1 MPTILNVDDKALN
14 RYIRSQ
20 ILAGAK
26 YRVVEADSGR
36 RALELC
42 RSLKPE
48 LVLLDVNMPDLGG
61 REVCRQIKE
70 ECDANKAVMVVHIS
84 ATATAAEDQV
94 LGLEGG
100 ADAYLAEPVVP
111 ELLLATVRSMLRLH
125 SAERKLEERDAG
137 LRRLV
142 DSNVVGIA
150 IAGAGGIKQ
159 ANDEYLR
166 IVGMTR
172 DDLRSGRVHWRKS
185 TPPEQLERYLNG
197 IEELSRRGSWT
208 PFEIDR
214 IRPDGARVPV
224 LIGATALSMEPLEW
238 ICFVADLSA
247 QKRIE
252 GELRARTQQLAQ
264 SNENLE
270 RFAYLVAHDLQTPLR
285 TIASMTQLLVK
296 RFEGATDQETQELVH
311 LIVSGVERGKRLI
324 SDLLEYSQVSESG
337 RDQLGP
343 VDAAAMA
350 AWAVANHQAQID
362 ETHAT
367 VTIQELPMVLA
378 DDQLSRVFQN
388 LIGNALKYRGEA
400 SPEIRVQAERSG
412 DHWLFSVKDN
422 GIGFEMEHAEDIFGV
437 FQRLHRDK
445 IEGTGIGLAVCKK
458 LVERYGGRIWAQ
470 SEPGKGSTFYFRVPA
485 AG

>member
-1 MPTILNVDDKALN
+1 MPTILNVDDKELN

-20 ILAGAK
+20 ILTGAK

-36 RALELC
+36 LALELC
-42 RSLKPE
+42 RSLNPE

-61 REVCRQIKE
+61 REVCRRIKE
-70 ECDANKAVMVVHIS
+70 ELGPTKSVMVVHIS

-94 LGLEGG
+94 RGLDGG

-125 SAERKLEERDAG
+125 AAERQLGEREAG

-150 IAGAGGIKQ
+150 LAGTGGIKD

-166 IVGMTR
+166 MLGMTR
-172 DDLRSGRVHWRKS
+172 DDLASGRVDWRKT
-185 TPPEQLERYLNG
+185 TPPEHSERYLNG
-197 IEELSRRGSWT
+197 LKELRRRGTWT
-208 PFEIDR
+208 PFEMDR
-214 IRPDGARVPV
+214 IRADGSRVPI
-224 LIGATALSMEPLEW
+224 LIGGSALSMEPLEW
-238 ICFVADLSA
+238 VCFVVDLSL
-247 QKRIE
+247 QKHTE
-252 GELRARTQQLAQ
+252 AELRARTEQLVQ

-285 TIASMTQLLVK
+285 TIASMSELLVK
-296 RFEGATDQETQELVH
+296 RFETTANEEVQELVR

-324 SDLLEYSQVSESG
+324 SDLLEYSQVSEHG
-337 RDQLGP
+337 QKQLEP
-343 VDAAAMA
+343 VDAAAKA
-350 AWAVANHQAQID
+350 AWAVANLQAQIE
-362 ETHAT
+362 ETHAS
-367 VTIQELPMVLA
+367 VVIEELPMVTA

-400 SPEIRVQAERSG
+400 LPDIRVRAERKG
-412 DHWLFSVKDN
+412 DYWLFSVRDN
-422 GIGFEMEHAEDIFGV
+422 GIGFEMRHAQEIFGV
-437 FQRLHRDK
+437 FQRLHDQK

-458 LVERYGGRIWAQ
+458 LAERYGGRIWAQ
-470 SEPGKGSTFYFRVPA
+470 SAPGKGSMFYFTVPA
-485 AG
+485 VE